1 MGRLKIFG
9 TIEDNF
15 KIFSD
20 GNPGALTALFELMKQ
35 AEDRTGLFLITLD
48 RMQLYGSHLYMLWN
62 DCCNRD
68 INKVIKILELYER
81 EIITQKDI
89 DDRIKNVGYGLNFDE
104 FLEEGKDENL

>member
-1 MGRLKIFG
+1 
-9 TIEDNF
+9 
-15 KIFSD
+15 
-20 GNPGALTALFELMKQ
+20 
-35 AEDRTGLFLITLD
+35 
-48 RMQLYGSHLYMLWN
+48 MLWN

>member
-15 KIFSD
+15 KTFSD
-20 GNPGALTALFELMKQ
+20 GNPEALTALFELMKQ
-35 AEDRTGLFLITLD
+35 AEDRIGLFLITLD